1 MSAAPATTP
10 AEELCFDAA
19 GVALL
24 MPAASAPEIAVLL
37 SGPEAPFG
45 IAVEVFGRPESYLR
59 MRQGPIVHGM
69 LEPYRQGRDA
79 DADTFARVTAT
90 SHELVRLA
98 GAGRLF
104 GAGDTAVLV
113 PRSADGR
120 TVRRISVPLNPIGS
134 PRRAVLHRAHSS
146 AEALYELL
154 DEVDDPGWVCP
165 VCGRVSANPE
175 PHTAEHGVPGHLIAG
190 MLPGERL
197 DQTSNYSTP

>member
-1 MSAAPATTP
+1 MNSAPATAP
-10 AEELCFDAA
+10 ADELCFDAA

-59 MRQGPIVHGM
+59 MRQGPLVHGM

-79 DADTFARVTAT
+79 DAETFARVTGA
-90 SHELVRLA
+90 SHDLVRLA

-104 GAGDTAVLV
+104 GAGATAVLV

-120 TVRRISVPLNPIGS
+120 PVGRI
-134 PRRAVLHRAHSS
+134 
-146 AEALYELL
+146 
-154 DEVDDPGWVCP
+154 
-165 VCGRVSANPE
+165 
-175 PHTAEHGVPGHLIAG
+175 
-190 MLPGERL
+190 
-197 DQTSNYSTP
+197 

>member
-1 MSAAPATTP
+1 MNSAPATAP
-10 AEELCFDAA
+10 ADELCFDAA

-45 IAVEVFGRPESYLR
+45 IAVEVFGHQESYLR
-59 MRQGPIVHGM
+59 MRQGPLVHGM
-69 LEPYRQGRDA
+69 LEPYRQGRD
-79 DADTFARVTAT
+79 DTGAYARVTAT

-120 TVRRISVPLNPIGS
+120 
-134 PRRAVLHRAHSS
+134 A
-146 AEALYELL
+146 
-154 DEVDDPGWVCP
+154 
-165 VCGRVSANPE
+165 
-175 PHTAEHGVPGHLIAG
+175 
-190 MLPGERL
+190 
-197 DQTSNYSTP
+197 

>member
-37 SGPEAPFG
+37 GGPEAPFG

-59 MRQGPIVHGM
+59 MRQGPLVHGM

-79 DADTFARVTAT
+79 DIGAFARVTGAP
-90 SHELVRLA
+90 HELVRLA

-113 PRSADGR
+113 PRSPDGR
-120 TVRRISVPLNPIGS
+120 ALGVISLPLNPIGS
-134 PRRAVLHRAHSS
+134 PRRAVLNRAHSS
-146 AEALYELL
+146 AEAVYALR
-154 DEVDDPGWVCP
+154 DEVDDPGWACP
-165 VCGRVSANPE
+165 VCGRVSPNPE
-175 PHTAEHGVPGHLIAG
+175 PHTAEHG
-190 MLPGERL
+190 
-197 DQTSNYSTP
+197 